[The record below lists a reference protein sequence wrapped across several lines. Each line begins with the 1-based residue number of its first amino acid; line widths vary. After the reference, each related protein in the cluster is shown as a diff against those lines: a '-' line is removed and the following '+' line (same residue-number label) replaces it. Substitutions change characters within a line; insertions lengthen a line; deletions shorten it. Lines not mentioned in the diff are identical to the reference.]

1 MGKKCK
7 VWVSKTHN
15 LVCEINRDKKFPTI
29 VFDAHLD
36 EVSLRVIG
44 YRDNGDLIA
53 YTRGIDTKNIKG
65 RSVTI
70 HSRSG
75 KDIEGVINVTAS
87 HFNKIKNDENDEN
100 DYEFMVD
107 INIGANSK
115 VKARKM
121 VSIGDPVTLNSKTI
135 EFKNGN
141 ISSRSLDNKL
151 GVFILTQ
158 LLTLLSKKKL
168 DVNIVGIFSSME
180 EEYSMGLTEIVDN
193 INPDIVIV
201 IDTEIANSDPSYSEL
216 KIGKGVCISTD
227 YTNNSS
233 LTNYAIDI
241 AKKIKGLAYQLVF
254 HDFLGNTNLDSL
266 RSLDIMGQFI
276 AIPAKNLH
284 SPNEIASKI
293 DIIHCLKLLLEMTKG
308 FSKISKSLVSKK

>member
-1 MGKKCK
+1 
-7 VWVSKTHN
+7 N

-180 EEYSMGLTEIVDN
+180 EEYSMGLTEI
-193 INPDIVIV
+193 
-201 IDTEIANSDPSYSEL
+201 
-216 KIGKGVCISTD
+216 
-227 YTNNSS
+227 
-233 LTNYAIDI
+233 
-241 AKKIKGLAYQLVF
+241 
-254 HDFLGNTNLDSL
+254 
-266 RSLDIMGQFI
+266 
-276 AIPAKNLH
+276 
-284 SPNEIASKI
+284 
-293 DIIHCLKLLLEMTKG
+293 
-308 FSKISKSLVSKK
+308 